1 MACTHLDTPDILT
14 QAQSL
19 GMLYS
24 YTEVQPQGGIC
35 YKQAVSQLSMAGQS
49 GAARRA
55 WWRQMFSNQQ
65 RTWWDWQNFLL
76 LQQLFWLPHQP
87 LILLKWVAV
96 TFLFGR
102 RLKIAEYPFK
112 TDRRLNKEAKI
123 HALGVLIIDRLF
135 RSLWWNVPFISSL
148 CTFYLQ
154 HTSARLEPWPSWQN
168 RTCAWWTIPVT
179 MWVTYK
185 RIQKRNKYA
194 WWTTKHKTWEITK
207 QTRIQKLK
215 QKHYIC
221 EINNPNNNMGSRAW
235 ECGYVVF
242 AFDLFSFF
250 VFL

>member
-1 MACTHLDTPDILT
+1 MLQASCVSTLNGRSVWCRQTGLVAANVFKPAANMVALT
-14 QAQSL
+14 DS
-19 GMLYS
+19 
-24 YTEVQPQGGIC
+24 VF
-35 YKQAVSQLSMAGQS
+35 
-49 GAARRA
+49 
-55 WWRQMFSNQQ
+55 QMFWTFFFCNNCFGSH
-65 RTWWDWQNFLL
+65 
-76 LQQLFWLPHQP
+76 HQP

-102 RLKIAEYPFK
+102 RLKIAEYSFK

-154 HTSARLEPWPSWQN
+154 HTSAWLEPWPSWQN

-194 WWTTKHKTWEITK
+194 LWTTKHKTWEITK

-221 EINNPNNNMGSRAW
+221 EINNPNNNMGSRTW
-235 ECGYVVF
+235 ECGYEVF

>member
-19 GMLYS
+19 GTATQMYS
-24 YTEVQPQGGIC
+24 HKEVYVTSKLCLNSQWPVSLVPPDGLGGGKC
-35 YKQAVSQLSMAGQS
+35 FQTSSENG
-49 GAARRA
+49 G
-55 WWRQMFSNQQ
+55 
-65 RTWWDWQNFLL
+65 TDWTFFFCNNCFGSH
-76 LQQLFWLPHQP
+76 HQP